1 MGSKPFQ
8 AFPGQDHR
16 AHITAHLNF
25 MATNMVRNAPMVGAA
40 IQKNCLEHISLMG
53 QEQIELEFRNELQEL
68 AKMQQMLQ
76 QNPQIQQQMAPL
88 QQKIEARKS
97 ILIADMMEDYM
108 KEEKQITGDYGN
120 DPIAQLRAREL
131 DIRAQDNEQKRK
143 EAEDR
148 LNLEKMKT
156 MMNQSLNSEKLDQNE
171 ELAEL
176 RADTSLEKQEMANE
190 AREKLAMMKPR
201 RN

>member
-1 MGSKPFQ
+1 
-8 AFPGQDHR
+8 
-16 AHITAHLNF
+16 
-25 MATNMVRNAPMVGAA
+25 
-40 IQKNCLEHISLMG
+40 
-53 QEQIELEFRNELQEL
+53 
-68 AKMQQMLQ
+68 MQQMAQ

-88 QQKIEARKS
+88 QQKIEARKA
-97 ILIADMMEDYM
+97 ILIADMMEEYM

-143 EAEDR
+143 ETSNK

-176 RADTSLEKQEMANE
+176 RADTSLEKQEMANK